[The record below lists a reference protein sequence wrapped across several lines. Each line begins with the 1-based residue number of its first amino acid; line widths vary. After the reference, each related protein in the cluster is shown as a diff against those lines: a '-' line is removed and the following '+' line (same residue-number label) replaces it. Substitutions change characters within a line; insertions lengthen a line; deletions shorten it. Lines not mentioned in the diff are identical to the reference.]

1 MARFTISIISL
12 MSFVLIL
19 VEQNSAKIDPET
31 VLGIW
36 LLDENKG
43 GVARDSSKN
52 SRDGKITGS
61 LKVVKAKFNKGF
73 EFEGK
78 LNNYVSVPH
87 DKSLNLADFTITYW
101 SKMGG
106 QRQVADPGA
115 KLIRQPEGLIEMW
128 TSRPLQQ
135 AVTSA
140 SIFLKV
146 RISGKGPTAKQ

>member
-1 MARFTISIISL
+1 MTRLTIIFISL
-12 MSFVLIL
+12 TAIVFIL
-19 VEQNSAKIDPET
+19 AAQSYAEIDPKT

-101 SKMGG
+101 SKMGSAASG
-106 QRQVADPGA
+106 RSRCK

-146 RISGKGPTAKQ
+146 RTSGKGPTAKQ

>member
-73 EFEGK
+73 DFEGE
-78 LNNYVSVPH
+78 LNNYASVLH
-87 DKSLNLADFTITYW
+87 DKFLNLAEFAITYW
-101 SKMGG
+101 CKVAVSGLWQIPVQKVDNAAGG
-106 QRQVADPGA
+106 SHR
-115 KLIRQPEGLIEMW
+115 
-128 TSRPLQQ
+128 
-135 AVTSA
+135 
-140 SIFLKV
+140 
-146 RISGKGPTAKQ
+146 

>member
-61 LKVVKAKFNKGF
+61 LKEVKTKFNKGF
-73 EFEGK
+73 DFEGE
-78 LNNYVSVPH
+78 LNNYASVLH
-87 DKSLNLADFTITYW
+87 DKFLNLAEFAITYW
-101 SKMGG
+101 CKVAVSGLWQIPVQKVDNAAGG
-106 QRQVADPGA
+106 SHR
-115 KLIRQPEGLIEMW
+115 
-128 TSRPLQQ
+128 
-135 AVTSA
+135 
-140 SIFLKV
+140 
-146 RISGKGPTAKQ
+146 